1 MNKST
6 YLKAVESALEDGC
19 TDAAEGGVPPQE
31 VAERLDS
38 DIKSVRRHLRRLVEE
53 GCIKKVHGV
62 DPETL
67 RPRNSYVPL
76 DTDARQ
82 EDISQ
87 EH

>member
-1 MNKST
+1 MNQSR
-6 YLKAVESALEDGC
+6 YVQAVEEALKEGC
-19 TDAAEGGVPPQE
+19 TDPAEGGVPPSE
-31 VAERLDS
+31 IADRVEC

-82 EDISQ
+82 E
-87 EH
+87 H